1 MAWLSPW
8 TTLAQP
14 LAKKAVSS
22 NSEVFKE
29 GMNNP
34 ANSS

>member
-8 TTLAQP
+8 STLAQP

-22 NSEVFKE
+22 KSEVFKE
-29 GMNNP
+29 RMDNP
-34 ANSS
+34 AKSS